1 MALPWLS
8 EGTNPSTADTEV
20 RSLWKI
26 NALCVQW
33 CQQQGVT
40 PSLKYSCSG
49 VTPKPHDT
57 EALSLQKINAC
68 LLALAP

>member
-8 EGTNPSTADTEV
+8 EGTAPLTTDTEV

-40 PSLKYSCSG
+40 PVLKYFPEG

-57 EALSLQKINAC
+57 EVHSLQKINAC
-68 LLALAP
+68 LAAIA